1 MERMNKMAL
10 KEQLTTEIKEAMKA
24 KNAEKL
30 ATLRGL
36 KSTLQNEEIK
46 QKRDLNQEE
55 ELVVVS
61 REVKQ
66 TKEEL
71 TGYQNATGDYTE
83 TIQKLENRIAE
94 LTRFLP
100 AQLSAEEVEA
110 VVKQA
115 IAQAGA
121 ASKADMGKVMGI
133 VMPQLKG
140 KTDGKLI
147 NQTVS
152 KLLQ

>member
-1 MERMNKMAL
+1 MTL
-10 KEQLTTEIKEAMKA
+10 KETLATEITGAMKD

-36 KSTLQNEEIK
+36 KNMIDNEGIK
-46 QKRDLNQEE
+46 VQRDLTQEE

-71 TGYQNATGDYTE
+71 EGYQKAPGNYEE
-83 TIQKLENRIAE
+83 TIQKLETRIQE
-94 LTRFLP
+94 LSRFLP
-100 AQLSAEEVEA
+100 AQLSVEKVEEI
-110 VVKQA
+110 VKA
-115 IAQAGA
+115 TIESLGA
-121 ASKADMGKVMGI
+121 TSKADMGKVMGA
-133 VMPQLKG
+133 VMPKLKG

-147 NQTVS
+147 NQTVA
-152 KLLQ
+152 KFLQ